1 MDRVRNERIR
11 GTIKVTEISK
21 KIQERRLQWYGHVMR
36 REDDYVGKRV
46 MGMEIEGRRGR
57 GRPKRRW
64 MDSVRADLTEKGL
77 EGDEYEDRAEWR
89 RLVRNADPA

>member
-1 MDRVRNERIR
+1 MDRIRNERIR

-46 MGMEIEGRRGR
+46 MGMEIEGRRERR
-57 GRPKRRW
+57 GPNRRW
-64 MDSVRADLTEKGL
+64 WKEMSTRIGQSGGERV
-77 EGDEYEDRAEWR
+77 
-89 RLVRNADPA
+89 